1 MLSTSYMGDTGNWN
15 NRKSNGLYH
24 LVWDKL
30 LKILSVSLSSWWGIV
45 MPQVLSWQWSHHTQR
60 AATQQSQSSRNSG
73 TKKLQ
78 HQPFNSSSYTG
89 WWAVSGDNT
98 FFLHFLVSPVYLDI
112 PVRCGFYY
120 LNWFVQNNGKHPR
133 FFKFLLQLTKQHIFI
148 YVSKH

>member
-45 MPQVLSWQWSHHTQR
+45 MPQVLSCQWSHHTQR
-60 AATQQSQSSRNSG
+60 AATQQSQSSRNSA

-89 WWAVSGDNT
+89 WWAVSGENT
-98 FFLHFLVSPVYLDI
+98 FFLHFLVSAVYLDI
-112 PVRCGFYY
+112 PYVAAFIIWIGLCKIMISALDF
-120 LNWFVQNNGKHPR
+120 LNSYCN
-133 FFKFLLQLTKQHIFI
+133 
-148 YVSKH
+148 

>member
-30 LKILSVSLSSWWGIV
+30 LKILSVSLNSWWGIV
-45 MPQVLSWQWSHHTQR
+45 MPQVLSWQWSHHMQR
-60 AATQQSQSSRNSG
+60 AATQQSQSSRNSA

-89 WWAVSGDNT
+89 WWAVSGENT

-120 LNWFVQNNGKHPR
+120 LNWFVQMVSALD
-133 FFKFLLQLTKQHIFI
+133 FLNS
-148 YVSKH
+148 YCN

>member
-24 LVWDKL
+24 LVWDNL

-45 MPQVLSWQWSHHTQR
+45 MPQVLSCQWSHHTQR
-60 AATQQSQSSRNSG
+60 AAIQQSQSSRNSA

-89 WWAVSGDNT
+89 WWAVSGENT
-98 FFLHFLVSPVYLDI
+98 FFLHFLVSAVYLDI
-112 PVRCGFYY
+112 PVRYGFYY
-120 LNWFVQNNGKHPR
+120 LNWFVQNNGKRPR
-133 FFKFLLQLTKQHIFI
+133 FFKFPLQLTKQHIFI